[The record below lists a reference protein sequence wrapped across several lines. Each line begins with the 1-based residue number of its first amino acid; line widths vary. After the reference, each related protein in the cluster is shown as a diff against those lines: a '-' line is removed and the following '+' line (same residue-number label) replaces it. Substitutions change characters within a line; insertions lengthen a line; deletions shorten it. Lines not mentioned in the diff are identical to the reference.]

1 MIALVPALGASGATA
16 SPADVWTKLHRP
28 LHVARIAAG
37 TPCPVSRVTGNLTT
51 IGYTGPM
58 FGRGPAYPAGLS
70 ENGRP
75 VLRYQ
80 DPEPPDSLWSGS
92 DWHGNKV
99 LWIVKLG
106 YDAHVLLRGRQLDGP
121 NEVRFGGSL
130 VPNRELRIRP
140 GGSPTT
146 NRPSFVRVRSAGCYG
161 IQVDG
166 TTFSYVLVFEAKP
179 VGA

>member
-1 MIALVPALGASGATA
+1 M
-16 SPADVWTKLHRP
+16 
-28 LHVARIAAG
+28 
-37 TPCPVSRVTGNLTT
+37 
-51 IGYTGPM
+51 
-58 FGRGPAYPAGLS
+58 
-70 ENGRP
+70 
-75 VLRYQ
+75 
-80 DPEPPDSLWSGS
+80 
-92 DWHGNKV
+92 
-99 LWIVKLG
+99 
-106 YDAHVLLRGRQLDGP
+106 